1 MNLAYCTLATNE
13 RYLEGANL
21 LYQSYLRTESKYPFF
36 VMVWAD
42 VDLTGYEELPVKF
55 VEHTGES
62 DLFMGFRPVQS
73 NTDDMVTMS
82 KLGAFSCVAY
92 DYVMFIDADNIITE
106 NLDEDFEQMVSIMS
120 EGAQLFVRK
129 YDENYLQSTLNIKN
143 LHGLYSSW
151 FIAKPDFKTYKLIT
165 RNIIDSI
172 NEENLFYNL
181 WINNKLQVCFVG
193 EKEDYLDPL
202 NSMKIINCP
211 TEFLPNKYWESEE
224 GMAFYYAVLENKYY
238 ANEFVET
245 RDDG

>member
-42 VDLTGYEELPVKF
+42 VDLTGYEELPVK
-55 VEHTGES
+55 VIDHIGEHNI
-62 DLFMGFRPVQS
+62 FWGFRPIQF
-73 NTDDMVTMS
+73 NTDDMTTMS
-82 KLGAFSCVAY
+82 KLGAFTCVAY

-106 NLDEDFEQMVSIMS
+106 NLDDDFEAMVARMS
-120 EGAQLFVRK
+120 EGGQLFVRK
-129 YDENYLQSTLNIKN
+129 YDENYLQSTYKIEN

-151 FIAKPDFKTYKLIT
+151 FIAKPSYLTFKVLN
-165 RNIIDSI
+165 RNILDSI
-172 NEENLFYNL
+172 NEENLFYNM
-181 WINNKLQVCFVG
+181 WVNGQLQVCFPG
-193 EKEDYLDPL
+193 EMEDELDPL

-211 TEFLPNKYWESEE
+211 TEFLPNKYWETQE
-224 GMAFYYAVLENKYY
+224 GMDFYYAVLEDKYY
-238 ANEFVET
+238 ANEFMAT